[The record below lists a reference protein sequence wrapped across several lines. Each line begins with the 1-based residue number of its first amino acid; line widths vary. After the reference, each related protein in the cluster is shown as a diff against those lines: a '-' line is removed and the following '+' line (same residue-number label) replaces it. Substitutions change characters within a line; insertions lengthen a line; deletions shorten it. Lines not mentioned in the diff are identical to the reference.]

1 MDYQVFCELLDE
13 LKVRLSEGKD
23 LSIEDLLE
31 RSKQGKGW
39 RNFAAL
45 YSLRS
50 AEHFYTL
57 LRKSKDDPY
66 FRQMLY
72 DLHVALNLPVE
83 TDLRPLTRMIRYLSF
98 YEQTGKNL
106 DQLRLPYTMAS
117 EEINQLLRS
126 LNEIERP

>member
-1 MDYQVFCELLDE
+1 MNYQVFCELLDE
-13 LKVRLSEGKD
+13 LKERLSEGRD
-23 LSIEDLLE
+23 LSIMDLLE

-57 LRKSKDDPY
+57 LHKSKDDAY
-66 FRQMLY
+66 YRQMLF

-83 TDLRPLTRMIRYLSF
+83 TDVKPLTRMIRYLSF
-98 YEQTGKNL
+98 YKQTGKNL
-106 DQLRLPYTMAS
+106 DELQLSYTTEADQ
-117 EEINQLLRS
+117 INKLLRS
-126 LNEIERP
+126 LVN

>member
-1 MDYQVFCELLDE
+1 MDYEVFCDLLDE
-13 LKVRLSEGKD
+13 LKMRLAEGKNLTMEELFD
-23 LSIEDLLE
+23 

-57 LRKSKDDPY
+57 LRKSMDDAY

-72 DLHVALNLPVE
+72 DLHVALTLPVE
-83 TDLRPLTRMIRYLSF
+83 PDIRPLTRMIRYLPF
-98 YEQTGKNL
+98 YKQTGKNL
-106 DQLRLPYTMAS
+106 DQLGLPYTRAS
-117 EEINQLLRS
+117 EQINQLLRS
-126 LNEIERP
+126 LVK